1 MPRKGDKTVKWVSV
15 RMKPDMYEEVRLL
28 AEEEHR
34 SVNGTMLE
42 AVERY
47 IRARRGRQPKDAPDA
62 R

>member
-1 MPRKGDKTVKWVSV
+1 VDKERKVKYVSIRFTPELLDAV
-15 RMKPDMYEEVRLL
+15 REL

-34 SVNGTMLE
+34 SVNGTVLE

-47 IRARRGRQPKDAPDA
+47 IRSRRGRQPRPDDG